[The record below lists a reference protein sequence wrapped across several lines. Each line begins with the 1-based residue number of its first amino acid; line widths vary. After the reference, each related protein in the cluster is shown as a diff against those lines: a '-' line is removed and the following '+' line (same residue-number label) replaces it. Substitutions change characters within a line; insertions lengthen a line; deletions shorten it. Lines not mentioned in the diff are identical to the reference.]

1 MVTVLLEATEEEI
14 ARRAYEISESDD
26 RGSDEENWWRA
37 EQELCEQ
44 PRARPA
50 SRLQRNS
57 TSEPKPTEKPARAK
71 KAKPAQK

>member
-1 MVTVLLEATEEEI
+1 MVTMRREATEEEI
-14 ARRAYEISESDD
+14 ARRAHEISESDD

-50 SRLQRNS
+50 GRLRRSS
-57 TSEPKPTEKPARAK
+57 TSEPKPAEKPARAK
-71 KAKPAQK
+71 KAKPAQE